1 MRRWSYPLLSALLPA
16 TLLALPSLAAGEPV
30 RSKGQTLYVPAY
42 SHVAHGD
49 RKQPFQLTATLS
61 IRNADPSSPITVL
74 SVEYRDLKGSIVRQ
88 FVVEQPKPVPPF
100 ASVEFVVG
108 ESDKRGGLGASFVV
122 RWKAET
128 AVVAPV
134 VETILIGTAASQGI
148 SFVGE
153 ARVIED
159 LGE

>member
-1 MRRWSYPLLSALLPA
+1 MRRSSYLLLSALFLTTVVTLPA
-16 TLLALPSLAAGEPV
+16 LAGDKPV

-42 SHVAHGD
+42 SHVLHGD
-49 RKQPFQLTATLS
+49 RNQPFLLTATLS
-61 IRNADPSSPITVL
+61 VRNADPSHPITVF
-74 SVEYRDLKGSIVRQ
+74 SVEYRDAKGSMIRQ
-88 FVVEQPKPVPPF
+88 FITEPPKPIAPF
-100 ASVEFVVG
+100 AAAEFVVG

-128 AVVAPV
+128 AVAAPV
-134 VETILIGTAASQGI
+134 VETVLIGTAAAQGI
-148 SFVGE
+148 SFVGG